1 MGHIFILGLILLVV
15 NLALG
20 EIILR
25 TKGNHQ
31 LSGYAGLYLGKWG
44 KTLITIAILIQL
56 YGAMV
61 AYTIGEGTSLSTLL
75 GGSSVVYSL
84 VFFFIASALAYRGLK
99 AVGWSEFFLI
109 FGLGVIVILVS
120 LLGIPFMQ
128 HEVPLQG
135 ASPFLP
141 FGIVLFALYGVSSI
155 PLVKEFL
162 SHDRKH
168 MKNAILIGSIVP
180 IIVYAVFAFVV
191 VSIVGVAGF
200 DSLSVDNRIASA
212 ALELSVDGVLS
223 ILTLLFG
230 IIAMITSFL
239 VSVIVIKEM
248 FQYDH
253 KLKKNTSFLLAILPP
268 LGIILIDAFVVDVAN
283 FISVLGFTGA
293 IGGSLT
299 AILILL
305 TYFKARKEGTRTPEY
320 SMDFTHIVI
329 WSLMGIFVI
338 GSAIQIASLF

>member
-1 MGHIFILGLILLVV
+1 
-15 NLALG
+15 
-20 EIILR
+20 
-25 TKGNHQ
+25 
-31 LSGYAGLYLGKWG
+31 
-44 KTLITIAILIQL
+44 
-56 YGAMV
+56 
-61 AYTIGEGTSLSTLL
+61 
-75 GGSSVVYSL
+75 
-84 VFFFIASALAYRGLK
+84 
-99 AVGWSEFFLI
+99 
-109 FGLGVIVILVS
+109 
-120 LLGIPFMQ
+120 
-128 HEVPLQG
+128 
-135 ASPFLP
+135 
-141 FGIVLFALYGVSSI
+141 
-155 PLVKEFL
+155 
-162 SHDRKH
+162 
-168 MKNAILIGSIVP
+168 
-180 IIVYAVFAFVV
+180 V